1 MLEKFTLNSIDG
13 SARSGTISTVHGDI
27 QTPVFMPVATQGS
40 VKSLDSEDLLRV
52 GTQII
57 LSNTYHLYL
66 RPGVEIIKELGG
78 LQKFMHW
85 EGPVL
90 TDSGGFQGF
99 SLEHLRKITD
109 DSIVFKSHIDGGTHT
124 FTPESVIQYQESL
137 GSDIIMPLDVCL
149 SSDSDKEAVKH
160 AEEVTARWAQRSLN
174 VFSNTDQSLFGIIQG
189 GLFPDV
195 RERSIDSLTS
205 MEFSGYAIGGLS
217 VGESKSEM
225 YKIVRHT
232 AGLLPHDSPRYLMGV
247 GSPVDLLECVAL
259 GIDMF
264 DCVLPTRI
272 ARNGTLFAA
281 HGRVNIDNS
290 MFKSMDSSI
299 DDGCDCYTCKN
310 FSVAYLRH
318 LFKSRELLAYRLA
331 TIHNLRFILRL
342 MSEIRQAINQGTFES
357 YKNMF
362 LGRFRPTDQDVRF
375 DQKKK
380 WALSRK
386 TRKI

>member
-1 MLEKFTLNSIDG
+1 MDG
-13 SARSGTISTVHGDI
+13 GARSGTIHTVHGDI
-27 QTPVFMPVATQGS
+27 QTPVFMPVATQAS
-40 VKSLDSEDLLRV
+40 VKSLDTEDLLRV
-52 GTQII
+52 GTQMI

-66 RPGVEIIKELGG
+66 RPGIETIKGLGG

-99 SLEHLRKITD
+99 SLERLRKITD
-109 DSIVFKSHIDGGTHT
+109 DSIVFKSHIDGTIHT
-124 FTPESVIQYQESL
+124 FTPESVIQYQEFL

-149 SSDSDKEAVKH
+149 SSDSGKEAVEH
-160 AEEVTARWAQRSLN
+160 AEEVTARWARRSLN
-174 VFSNTDQSLFGIIQG
+174 VFSNTNQSLFGIVQG

-195 RERSIDSLTS
+195 RERSVDSLTS
-205 MEFSGYAIGGLS
+205 MGFSGYAIGGLS

-232 AGLLPHDSPRYLMGV
+232 AGLLPHHSPRYLMGV
-247 GSPVDLLECVAL
+247 GSPVDLVECVAL

-272 ARNGTLFAA
+272 ARNGTLFAD

-290 MFKSMDSSI
+290 MFKSMDSSV

-342 MSEIRQAINQGTFES
+342 MCEIRQAINQGTFES

-362 LGRFRPTDQDVRF
+362 LERFTPTDQDVRF

-380 WALSRK
+380 WILARK
-386 TRKI
+386 TRRF